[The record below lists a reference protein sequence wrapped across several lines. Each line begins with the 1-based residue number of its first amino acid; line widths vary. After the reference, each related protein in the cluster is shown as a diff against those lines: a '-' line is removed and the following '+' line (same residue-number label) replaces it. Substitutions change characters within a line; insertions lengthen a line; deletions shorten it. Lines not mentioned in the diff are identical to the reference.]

1 MHLVEQTA
9 IPALKRLRQKDHKFE
24 VSLGY
29 PVRTYQKKKKK
40 QKEEG
45 NKERKKGENI
55 HRKVRKRFKNI

>member
-29 PVRTYQKKKKK
+29 PVRTYQKKKRR
-40 QKEEG
+40 
-45 NKERKKGENI
+45 NRKK
-55 HRKVRKRFKNI
+55 KATKRERREKIFTEK